1 LRCSPLLSWP
11 TLPTP
16 ASFRPDLYR
25 RLRGGIVHPRGVNI
39 SLCTSLAITIWWSY
53 GLTCALPAP
62 PQMANAANIS
72 PFDRGLNRRVCGNKA
87 LSSAIN
93 LSLWTCFEVK
103 NWWCY
108 GLIYLYTLPPARLK
122 TISLPLVKVHC
133 VVRSSSAFILAST
146 WIDHHWASQ
155 QSQLCGPFIEHVP
168 LS

>member
-1 LRCSPLLSWP
+1 MLTPAQLANAAYTCLLSP
-11 TLPTP
+11 RPLPTITRRDSTP
-16 ASFRPDLYR
+16 QGRQYKLMYVPRNYDLVELWAHMR
-25 RLRGGIVHPRGVNI
+25 AA
-39 SLCTSLAITIWWSY
+39 C
-53 GLTCALPAP
+53 P

-87 LSSAIN
+87 LSSDIN